1 MTRENEGVVIEVSG
15 DMAKV
20 KSNRHGDCKNCGA
33 CPGDNAT
40 VLDVQNPLGAKPG
53 QRVSFE
59 IKETNMLKAAF
70 IVYIM
75 PLIAIFLGAIAGTWL
90 GEKAGQSIRMFQIG
104 GGIVA
109 FILSVI
115 YVKIFDKSTRSDKKM
130 IPIITRILS

>member
-15 DMAKV
+15 DMARV

-75 PLIAIFLGAIAGTWL
+75 PLIAIFLGTIAGTWL
-90 GEKAGQSIRMFQIG
+90 GEKTGQSIRMFQIG
-104 GGIVA
+104 GGILA
-109 FILSVI
+109 FILSII
-115 YVKIFDKSTRSDKKM
+115 YVKIFDKSTQSNKKM
-130 IPIITRILS
+130 IPIITRILC